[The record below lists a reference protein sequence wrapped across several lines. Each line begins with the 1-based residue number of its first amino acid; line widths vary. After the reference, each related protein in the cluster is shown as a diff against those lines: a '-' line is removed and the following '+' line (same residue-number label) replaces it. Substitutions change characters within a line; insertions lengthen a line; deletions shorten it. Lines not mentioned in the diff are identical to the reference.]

1 MLNYVL
7 LFQLVILKING
18 DSKDIYNVT
27 KYFYLK

>member
-1 MLNYVL
+1 MQNYVW

-18 DSKDIYNVT
+18 DSKDIYVT